1 MRNTVVRATGEI
13 VGKLASLALF
23 AALARI
29 AGASELGV
37 FVLAF
42 AYMQIALTP
51 VELGF
56 ERYLLRQVASD
67 RGNIDRLLV
76 DILVLRFALAV
87 PVVAL
92 AMAGTWALGYDAV
105 TRETVAVLAAGLVI
119 DLLTRMVFSV
129 FAGIERFAPV
139 AATVVLQRVGGAILG
154 LGALSLGY
162 GVVAVAMAYTAGA
175 AIGLAVVAVLLV
187 RAVGAPER
195 RVRPRGW
202 KRLAVASS
210 PFAIQ
215 DVFTVL
221 LFKLDAVLLSLL
233 ATGAA
238 VGRYGAAYRLF
249 ESTFFI
255 TYSLAGAFSAM
266 FTYLGPDTDPSLAT
280 MFRRSIKLALV
291 ALIPCAVV
299 FAVLAEPL
307 SRLFF
312 GDELAGAA
320 APLRLLAPA
329 AVLLGVVTLSSSL
342 LVSRGRPRSAIVLTA
357 AMVVLNVALNLVLIP
372 RFMEEGAAAAMLV
385 TEAVFA
391 VGALGLAARRA
402 GRLRWAA
409 LLAAPVAGG
418 AGMAVVVGAFRD
430 ELVPAAA
437 AGIVGYV
444 LMYAAVERLVDP
456 AELRSLVAGA
466 GRRFGGRA
474 A

>member
-1 MRNTVVRATGEI
+1 MRNTVVRASGEI

-42 AYMQIALTP
+42 AYVQIALTP

-76 DILVLRFALAV
+76 DIFVLRIALAI

-92 AMAGTWALGYDAV
+92 AMAGTWVLGYDAI
-105 TRETVAVLAAGLVI
+105 TRETVAVLFGGLVI
-119 DLLTRMVFSV
+119 DLLTRTVFSV

-162 GVVAVAMAYTAGA
+162 GVVAVAVAYTAGA
-175 AIGLAVVAVLLV
+175 AVGLAVVGVLLV
-187 RAVGAPER
+187 RAVGAPKR
-195 RVRPRGW
+195 TIRPRGW

-233 ATGAA
+233 ATDAA
-238 VGRYGAAYRLF
+238 VGLYGAAYRLF

-291 ALIPCAVV
+291 ALIPCAVI
-299 FAVLAEPL
+299 FAVLAEPV
-307 SRLFF
+307 SRLLF
-312 GDELAGAA
+312 GAELAGAA
-320 APLRLLAPA
+320 DALRLLAA
-329 AVLLGVVTLSSSL
+329 AVVLLGVVTLSSSL
-342 LVSRGRPRSAIVLTA
+342 LVSRGSPRSVIVLTA
-357 AMVVLNVALNLVLIP
+357 AVVVLNITLNLVLIP
-372 RFMEEGAAAAMLV
+372 DFAERGAAAAMLAS
-385 TEAVFA
+385 EAVFA
-391 VGALGLAARRA
+391 VAALILAARRA
-402 GRLRWAA
+402 GRLRFAT
-409 LLAAPVAGG
+409 LLADAVAAG
-418 AGMAVVVGAFRD
+418 AAMAVAAGAFPED
-430 ELVPAAA
+430 LVPAAA

-444 LMYAAVERLVDP
+444 LVDAAVERLVDP
-456 AELRSLVAGA
+456 MELRSLLAGA